1 MKEIN
6 YKIDERERDL
16 KKKME
21 TKNNELEAQ
30 IIQLSEDMLTESAI
44 REQVSEIVGKKLEG
58 EIIGKF
64 DEKLKNIKGEL
75 VKETLKS
82 LEDVKT
88 DLSLKMDIIEAEIS
102 DMKNRPASVMSN
114 TSKKEMEAKRN

>member
-114 TSKKEMEAKRN
+114 TSKKEMEAKLN